1 MKKLLLTALL
11 LLAACGTS
19 DVLPE
24 PDSWDLYELDAGVS
38 ADVEDAVSSTPDS
51 PEIAAEDVSPAE
63 PLEEDPWCTEKRRRE
78 CARLKEAAA
87 MGAID
92 EGLYVYLCLGAG
104 RDRFQC

>member
-38 ADVEDAVSSTPDS
+38 ADVENAASLTPDA
-51 PEIAAEDVSPAE
+51 PETVFEDVAPTE
-63 PLEEDPWCTEKRRRE
+63 RVEEDPWCTEKRRRE